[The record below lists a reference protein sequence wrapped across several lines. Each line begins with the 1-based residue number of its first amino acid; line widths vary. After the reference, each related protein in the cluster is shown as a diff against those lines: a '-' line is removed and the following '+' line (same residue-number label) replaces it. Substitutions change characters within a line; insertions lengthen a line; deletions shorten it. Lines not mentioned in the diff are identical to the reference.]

1 MTGGDAACRQQTYL
15 STELSMPRSSRFLRI
30 LTGLLATCAL
40 AAGLLTANTGAAQA
54 GTECGGSVSVYGILA
69 DGQLTYSAIDPSD
82 GDRLKTLIGPALGFT
97 PKAMATLNFNT
108 VLVTSTSGDLYR
120 VDIQTNVNALTLAGV
135 TKIWD
140 GGWTEDKLAYD
151 GRGHLFGT
159 VDGTLMQYLVSEDK
173 PAGPAH
179 IGQRTIIG
187 DGFVL
192 KTLTTTGQDR
202 LLATTS
208 DGRLVDYAIDSTAT
222 TKWAAHDLVSSG
234 WSGFNQLL
242 SPGGGL
248 YYGRTSAGGL
258 YWYKDANPLDGD
270 GSDIAYHNDD
280 PVDASGWTQTLLSAM
295 PNSYSCTSTLDP
307 NDIPAVMAVGH
318 QMMDEFKS
326 SWATA
331 SQWSCLETLWDHE
344 SGWRWN
350 ADNPTSSAYG
360 IPQSL
365 PGSKMES
372 AGADWLTN
380 PVTQISWGLGY
391 INQVYGTPCAA
402 WSLWQS
408 RSPHWY

>member
-1 MTGGDAACRQQTYL
+1 
-15 STELSMPRSSRFLRI
+15 MPRSSRIRRAV
-30 LTGLLATCAL
+30 TGLLAACSL
-40 AAGLLTANTGAAQA
+40 GFGFLTATTGAAQA
-54 GTECGGSVSVYGILA
+54 DTTCAGSVSVYGILS
-69 DGQLTYSAIDPSD
+69 DGQLTYSAINPSN

-159 VDGTLMQYLVSEDK
+159 AGGTLLQYLVSEDK

-179 IGQRTIIG
+179 IGQRAIIG

-192 KTLTTTGQDR
+192 KTLTATGQDR
-202 LLATTS
+202 LLATSS
-208 DGRLVDYAIDSTAT
+208 DGRLIDYAIDSTST
-222 TKWAAHDLVSSG
+222 TKWASHTLKSDG

-248 YYGRTSAGGL
+248 YYGRTSAGGM
-258 YWYKDANPLDGD
+258 YWYKDANPLDGS

-280 PVDASGWTQTLLSAM
+280 PVDASGWTQTFLSAM
-295 PNSYSCTSTLDP
+295 PNSYSCTSVLDRD
-307 NDIPAVMAVGH
+307 NITEVKAVGR
-318 QMMDEFKS
+318 QMMNDFKS
-326 SWATA
+326 SWATT

-365 PGSKMES
+365 PGSKMAS
-372 AGADWLTN
+372 AGDDWLTN
-380 PVTQISWGLGY
+380 PVTQIAWGLDY
-391 INQVYGTPCAA
+391 ISQVYGSPCAA
-402 WSLWQS
+402 WSAWQS
-408 RSPHWY
+408 RDPHWY

>member
-1 MTGGDAACRQQTYL
+1 
-15 STELSMPRSSRFLRI
+15 MPKSFRALR
-30 LTGLLATCAL
+30 ATVGAL
-40 AAGLLTANTGAAQA
+40 AAAALSVCLLTTSTGTAQA
-54 GTECGGSVSVYGILA
+54 ATSCGGSVSVYGILS
-69 DGQLTYSAIDPSD
+69 DGRLTYSAIDPSD

-108 VLVTSTSGDLYR
+108 VLVTSTAGDLYR
-120 VDIQTNVNALTLAGV
+120 VDVQTNKDALTLAGV
-135 TKIWD
+135 VKIWD
-140 GGWTEDKLAYD
+140 GGWTEDKLSYD

-159 VDGTLMQYLVSEDK
+159 AGGTLLQYLVSEDK

-208 DGRLVDYAIDSTAT
+208 DGRLIDYAVDSTSA
-222 TKWAAHDLVSSG
+222 TKWSSKVLKSDG

-248 YYGRTSAGGL
+248 YYGRTSTGGL
-258 YWYKDANPLDGD
+258 YWYKDADPLDGD

-280 PVDASGWTQTLLSAM
+280 PVDASGWTQTLLSAQ
-295 PNSYSCTSTLDP
+295 PNSYACVSTLDP
-307 NDIPAVMAVGH
+307 NDIPAVMAAGH
-318 QMMDEFKS
+318 QMMNDFKS
-326 SWATA
+326 SWATSA
-331 SQWSCLETLWDHE
+331 QWSCLDELWTHE

-360 IPQSL
+360 IPQAL
-365 PGSKMES
+365 PGTKMAT
-372 AGADWLTN
+372 AGDDWLTN
-380 PVTQISWGLGY
+380 PVTQIAWGLGY
-391 INQVYGTPCAA
+391 INDRYGSPCSA
-402 WSLWQS
+402 WSFWQANN
-408 RSPHWY
+408 WY